1 MTKSFLILS
10 NVRKA
15 ALLTGCFFVLGCEND
30 EATVKALTEK
40 KLGIEEGT
48 YIESYLSQ
56 NGKVRAKLMAP
67 KMLRYQLDTPKVEF
81 PKSLHV
87 DFYDSTL
94 QIESKLDARYGR
106 YLENENRVFL
116 KDDVRVFNIKG
127 DTLFCE
133 ELYWDQLKGLFYT
146 DKPVR
151 IHKPDQKINGRGLV
165 ADQAFKWFTLQKVY
179 DSYADIKDSS
189 FATF

>member
-1 MTKSFLILS
+1 MTNTIHIFQYLK
-10 NVRKA
+10 KA

-30 EATVKALTEK
+30 MAKVKALTEK

-48 YIESYLSQ
+48 NIESYLSQ
-56 NGKVRAKLMAP
+56 NGKVRAKLLAP
-67 KMLRYQLDTPKVEF
+67 KMVRYQLDTPKVEF

-94 QIESKLDARYGR
+94 TVESKLDARYGR

-116 KDDVRVFNIKG
+116 KDNVRVFNVKG
-127 DTLFCE
+127 DTLFCQ

-151 IHKPDQKINGRGLV
+151 IHKPDQKINGMGLV
-165 ADQAFKWFTLQKVY
+165 ADQAFKWFTLEKVY